1 MIGCSGGRI
10 GRDWLF
16 EPKDKFMKRFNGKAI
31 FSCVSPPRLL
41 LYMLLGSI
49 PAAYA
54 ANGVDGALQV
64 SMQVSSTCTVP
75 SPSGNLTL
83 PFDGGRVLT
92 NQVVSYS
99 VTITS
104 TCTSGSVIT
113 ALGFGDGIHYL
124 GDGAS
129 RVRRMENAN
138 SPGTFLAYQMYRDN
152 TGNGTLIKPESYGDC
167 TGANATDCSV
177 ITYAPTVSS
186 ISQKIY
192 GRIYDNTGTYANQ
205 YAVMGGIYNDSVVMT
220 VTYN

>member
-1 MIGCSGGRI
+1 
-10 GRDWLF
+10 
-16 EPKDKFMKRFNGKAI
+16 MKRFNSKLISRCKEAQ
-31 FSCVSPPRLL
+31 RLL
-41 LYMLLGSI
+41 SISLLLGSQ
-49 PAAYA
+49 PAVYA

-64 SMQVSSTCTVP
+64 SMQVNSTCTVP

-92 NQVVSYS
+92 NQVISYS

-124 GDGAS
+124 GDGTS

-138 SPGTFLAYQMYRDN
+138 APGTFLAYQMYRDN
-152 TGNGTLIKPESYGDC
+152 TGNGTLIKPESYGIC

-177 ITYAPTVSS
+177 ITYNPAISS

-192 GRIYDNTGTYANQ
+192 GRIYDSSYASQ
-205 YAVMGGIYNDSVVMT
+205 YSVMGGIYNDSVVMT